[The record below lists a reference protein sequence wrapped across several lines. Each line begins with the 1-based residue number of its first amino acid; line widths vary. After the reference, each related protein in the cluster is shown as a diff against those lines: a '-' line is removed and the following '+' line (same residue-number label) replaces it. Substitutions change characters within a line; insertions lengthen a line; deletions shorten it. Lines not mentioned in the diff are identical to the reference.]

1 MSTTTATP
9 ETATDVALALDEL
22 RAQLYVGSISARA
35 WVYRNEAATGRDL
48 AAMAY
53 GWDGNPDTPEGRA
66 LALSIN
72 RTDRTSAWR
81 AAWVRDRMADGD
93 MGAPLTDDEVRQIAR
108 QKLGAPPRAPPP
120 PRPRSR
126 TTDPHPGAPLD
137 TSGAPPP

>member
-1 MSTTTATP
+1 MSTITATP

-35 WVYRNEAATGRDL
+35 WVCRNEAATARDL
-48 AAMAY
+48 AAMVY
-53 GWDGNPDTPEGRA
+53 GWDGDPGTPEGRA

-93 MGAPLTDDEVRQIAR
+93 MGAALTDDEVRQMIR
-108 QKLGAPPRAPPP
+108 QNWERRRAATATPP
-120 PRPRSR
+120 
-126 TTDPHPGAPLD
+126 TVTNG
-137 TSGAPPP
+137 